1 MNKKRLSIK
10 NKMAL
15 QKTKTIKGFFCN
27 YWRIIETNAN
37 FLRGDAV
44 VTLALYKDQTARNE
58 DQTAIIETISFDL
71 GSDLNNSIY
80 SGSDKVK
87 DIKVQKAYQILKQ
100 KAIEESQKT
109 PDGVNHV
116 NTNLLWFR
124 DAEDVI

>member
-1 MNKKRLSIK
+1 
-10 NKMAL
+10 MAL
-15 QKTKTIKGFFCN
+15 QKAKTIKGFSCN

-37 FLRGDAV
+37 FLRGDAI
-44 VTLALYKDQTARNE
+44 VTIALYKDQASRDL
-58 DQTAIIETISFDL
+58 DQTAIVDTVAFDL

-87 DIKVQKAYQILKQ
+87 DIKIQKAYQILKQ

-109 PDGVNHV
+109 PDGVNPI
-116 NTNLLWFR
+116 NTNLLWFS